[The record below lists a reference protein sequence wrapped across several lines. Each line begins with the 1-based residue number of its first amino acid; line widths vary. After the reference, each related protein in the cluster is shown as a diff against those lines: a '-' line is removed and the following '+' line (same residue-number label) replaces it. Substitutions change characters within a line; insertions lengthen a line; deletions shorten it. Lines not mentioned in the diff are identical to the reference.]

1 MNEESNT
8 TTIIIVLVV
17 LGLLVVGTVFLTRF
31 IVRRILRALSRRS
44 SQRHAGRPDAKKH
57 QGAPKNAPGFT
68 HKEPMLSPESSPR
81 EQPPP
86 KTHPP
91 KPPPGTRPSPSKSQ
105 IPEPPPVARSPLPKE
120 PTPRTIRR
128 SKTRRRVESGWIPKG
143 ASVFVAGREIGGMV
157 YVGRG
162 PVTGFDSETDNAFI
176 NPSENITRR
185 GGDCEGQGM
194 HYWPNYSTID
204 PRSRATYLD
213 WLSSGRSDTRYNVGY
228 VFLYFYGLER
238 RVFVDKTD
246 VQERADIIAEVHRLL
261 GVYGDNHSVRRY
273 LGAFID
279 AASLLDASGESQPV
293 FENSGYDVPVNVLL
307 ALGSMSARNIPLTS
321 DWLLSWFVCSP
332 EGKLRTPAKRTFA
345 EFKAYFRYLFD
356 KEYPDGLKIRTPKR
370 RLKLQYHA
378 ASGNFATDLNEY
390 LGNIPDV
397 SSLSAPLGIAQR
409 IADASADGLD
419 KYSRYLGRNPDGRGS
434 IEAHALLPQA
444 LWPSFPCPEKEELQ
458 TWVTNQVEAG
468 GLVPVENVVERLEGA
483 RPERIGKRQLIGVAD
498 ALARLG
504 VGMAPDPRFALSRPQ
519 LGQPVVLFH
528 LPQDT
533 RTIESPGDAYRSAIL
548 NLAVAT
554 LVAHADGQVDHAERE
569 HLGGQ
574 IDANQSVTR
583 AERARLH
590 ANLSWMIAVPPDISM
605 LRTRLRNAPEDIRG
619 ALGQLAVVAAGADGA
634 IDPEEIRVIE
644 RLYAVMG
651 LDRERVYSDLHA
663 LTSAPEPV
671 TVRPADGATRE
682 FAIPSPPPETP
693 ADAVALDAARVSAVM
708 ADTARVSQV
717 LGEIFSDGDSDDEE
731 SVDDRVPEAEDEFSG
746 LDAPHRAVAS
756 VLITR
761 HQWTEDE
768 VVVLA
773 DEHQLMAAG
782 ALETINEWAFDRF
795 GEALIEEYDGYET
808 NGDVAQQLMR

>member
-17 LGLLVVGTVFLTRF
+17 LGLLAVGTAFLIRF
-31 IVRRILRALSRRS
+31 IVRRISRALSRR
-44 SQRHAGRPDAKKH
+44 RAGSTEAKRH
-57 QGAPKNAPGFT
+57 QGTPKNAPGST
-68 HKEPMLSPESSPR
+68 YKEPTLSPETSLR
-81 EQPPP
+81 EHTAL
-86 KTHPP
+86 KTQ
-91 KPPPGTRPSPSKSQ
+91 T
-105 IPEPPPVARSPLPKE
+105 PEPPPPVARPSLPTE
-120 PTPRTIRR
+120 PTPRATR
-128 SKTRRRVESGWIPKG
+128 KTKTKRRVKSGWIPKDG
-143 ASVFVAGREIGGMV
+143 SAYVAGREIGGMV

-162 PVTGFDSETDNAFI
+162 PGTGFRSDTDNAFI
-176 NPSENITRR
+176 NPSEKIARR
-185 GGDCEGQGM
+185 GGDYEGQGM

-246 VQERADIIAEVHRLL
+246 VQERADIIAEAHRLL
-261 GVYGDNHSVRRY
+261 EVYGDNHSIRRY

-279 AASLLDASGESQPV
+279 TASLLDASGEPQPM
-293 FENSGYDVPVNVLL
+293 FENSGYDVPANVLL
-307 ALGSMSARNIPLTS
+307 ALGRMAARNIPLTS
-321 DWLLSWFVCSP
+321 DWLLSWFVCSS
-332 EGKLRTPAKRTFA
+332 ETKLRTPAKRAFA
-345 EFKAYFRYLFD
+345 EFRAYFRHVFD
-356 KEYPDGLKIRTPKR
+356 QEYPGGLKIRTPRR

-378 ASGNFATDLNEY
+378 ASGNFMTSLNEY
-390 LGNIPDV
+390 LGDIPDV

-409 IADASADGLD
+409 IADTSADGLD

-444 LWPSFPCPEKEELQ
+444 LWPLFPCPEKEELR
-458 TWVTNQVEAG
+458 TWVTNQAEAG
-468 GLVPVENVVERLEGA
+468 GLVPIEDVVERLEGA
-483 RPERIGKRQLIGVAD
+483 RPDGIGKRQLIGVAD

-504 VGMAPDPRFALSRPQ
+504 VGMAPDPRFALRKPQ
-519 LGQPVVLFH
+519 SGEPVVLFH

-554 LVAHADGQVDHAERE
+554 LVAHADGQIDHAERE
-569 HLGGQ
+569 HLAGQ
-574 IDANQSVTR
+574 IDANQSVTE

-605 LRTRLRNAPEDIRG
+605 LRTRLRNAPEDLRS

-651 LDRERVYSDLHA
+651 LDRERVYADLHA

-671 TVRPADGATRE
+671 TVRPADRATRE

-693 ADAVALDAARVSAVM
+693 GDAVTLDAARVSAVM

-717 LGEIFSDGDSDDEE
+717 LGDIFADGDDEDEE
-731 SVDDRVPEAEDEFSG
+731 SVDDSVSEADGEFGG

-756 VLITR
+756 ALITR
-761 HQWTEDE
+761 HHWTEDE
-768 VVVLA
+768 VAGLA

-795 GEALIEEYDGYET
+795 DDALIEEYDGYEI